1 MITGDIAKPILF
13 DPISS
18 GADKLLILSS
28 YSTPNMSSWY
38 MKQLQERSSHINR
51 TQSGRTGDN
60 SAFQIFVQIVND

>member
-28 YSTPNMSSWY
+28 YSTPNMSSW
-38 MKQLQERSSHINR
+38 LSLIHI
-51 TQSGRTGDN
+51 
-60 SAFQIFVQIVND
+60 